1 MGKRKR
7 QTLEKEIE
15 DMERLYD
22 NCQKQMESLR
32 ELIDKVQ
39 SAWDDVY
46 TQLDALYKLRRDK
59 KKTRMGPKK
68 ES

>member
-22 NCQKQMESLR
+22 NCQEQMESLR

-46 TQLDALYKLRRDK
+46 TQLDVLYKLRSDK
-59 KKTRMGPKK
+59 KKARMGPKM